1 MKKGYFMVGKAMAR
15 MLFRQRRPVIVQT
28 SNMHPANQWQ
38 PGVSIPLNVDFDAF
52 VDEYRY
58 YNCDKERGMK
68 VTFYT
73 TN

>member
-28 SNMHPANQWQ
+28 SNMHP
-38 PGVSIPLNVDFDAF
+38 D
-52 VDEYRY
+52 